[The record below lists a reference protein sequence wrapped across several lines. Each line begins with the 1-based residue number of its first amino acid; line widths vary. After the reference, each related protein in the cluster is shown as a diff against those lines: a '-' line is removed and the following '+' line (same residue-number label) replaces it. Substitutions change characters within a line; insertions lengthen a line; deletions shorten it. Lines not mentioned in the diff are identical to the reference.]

1 MMTYPFCQT
10 KKKRFGVIYY
20 KNISNIRPVQ
30 QNQTTDRKQKNRK
43 QEQINK
49 GQKEEKK
56 PRILRIPI

>member
-43 QEQINK
+43 
-49 GQKEEKK
+49 
-56 PRILRIPI
+56 